1 MERIAKMKLRGR
13 GDSTEMC
20 PKTPSKIH
28 YIFNDFWE
36 AVGLN
41 FASKNHQTMP
51 LKSHRKVNDF
61 FIDFFIDFGLILGGK
76 MLPKS
81 DLKITE
87 IWSVF

>member
-1 MERIAKMKLRGR
+1 MECIAKMKVRGLEY
-13 GDSTEMC
+13 STEMC

-41 FASKNHQTMP
+41 FASKNQQKMHP
-51 LKSHRKVNDF
+51 KSHRKVNDF
-61 FIDFFIDFGLILGGK
+61 FIDFWIDFGLILGGK

-81 DLKITE
+81 DLKFIE

>member
-1 MERIAKMKLRGR
+1 MEGIAKMKVRGL

-36 AVGLN
+36 AVGLK
-41 FASKNHQTMP
+41 FASKNHQKMHQ
-51 LKSHRKVNDF
+51 KSHRKVNDF
-61 FIDFFIDFGLILGGK
+61 FIDFWIDFGLILGGK
-76 MLPKS
+76 MPPKS
-81 DLKITE
+81 DRKSNE